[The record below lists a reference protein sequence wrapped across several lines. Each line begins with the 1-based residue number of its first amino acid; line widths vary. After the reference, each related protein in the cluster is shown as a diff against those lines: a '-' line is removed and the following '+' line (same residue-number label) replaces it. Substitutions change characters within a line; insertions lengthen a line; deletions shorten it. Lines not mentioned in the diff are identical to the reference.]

1 MSPIQAGSATRSSH
15 ILTYY
20 VTNPFNILEILRMP
34 GGEKGM
40 GGLPSFE
47 DAPKAPSLD
56 IQNPFLYESSLS
68 KIGASSSG
76 HDSQ

>member
-1 MSPIQAGSATRSSH
+1 
-15 ILTYY
+15 
-20 VTNPFNILEILRMP
+20 MP

-47 DAPKAPSLD
+47 DAHKAPLEVPIVERSGSPSPLRSLD
-56 IQNPFLYESSLS
+56 IQNPFLYESTLS
-68 KIGASSSG
+68 KIGASSSW